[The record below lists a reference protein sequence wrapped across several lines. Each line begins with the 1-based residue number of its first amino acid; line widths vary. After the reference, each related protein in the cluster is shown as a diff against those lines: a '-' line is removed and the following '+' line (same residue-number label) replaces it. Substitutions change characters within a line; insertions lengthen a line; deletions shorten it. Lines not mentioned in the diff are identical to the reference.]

1 MNLYKESYVSK
12 LKPGQA
18 QRVQSELKSRSE
30 EELAKKNS
38 RSKSKTVT
46 YNLDN
51 DNSTA
56 DEAENELVEAK
67 MINVGRPTNI
77 NPGILRKTDHDGSKM
92 KKRSESQDLLPR
104 SESKEMAYPA
114 ESGVSKGFSLKVDFE
129 QELEKVRTR
138 V

>member
-1 MNLYKESYVSK
+1 VSK

-30 EELAKKNS
+30 EKLAKKNS

-51 DNSTA
+51 DNSSA
-56 DEAENELVEAK
+56 DEGEGELVEAK
-67 MINVGRPTNI
+67 MIKVGRPTNI
-77 NPGILRKTDHDGSKM
+77 NPGILRKTD
-92 KKRSESQDLLPR
+92 QDLLPR
-104 SESKEMAYPA
+104 SESKEMAYPT